1 MSVRTPKMTVMR
13 LRRSRASGAWSRCG
27 VGAGRY
33 PQGMQPV
40 KATVRALLEKLPDD
54 CSLEDVLYHLYFI
67 QKIEAGLGDAEA
79 GKLIP
84 HEEVAEELRRKWVT
98 GAA

>member
-1 MSVRTPKMTVMR
+1 
-13 LRRSRASGAWSRCG
+13 
-27 VGAGRY
+27 VGAECY
-33 PQGMQPV
+33 PRGMQPV

-54 CSLEDVLYHLYFI
+54 CSLEDVLYHLYVI
-67 QKIEAGLGDAEA
+67 QKVEAGLADAEA

-84 HEEVAEELRRKWVT
+84 HEEVAEEFRRKWVT